1 MEFKECARMVGCR
14 SAGHIFIIFFHRH
27 NSFQKQ
33 SLGIKVARFVK
44 WISGHVCKLLL
55 TTFSNS
61 SSSNHAMFLFVLT
74 SFDVAKQSVMGRV
87 LPNFVGVG

>member
-1 MEFKECARMVGCR
+1 MCKNGGFLLSG
-14 SAGHIFIIFFHRH
+14 SHIH
-27 NSFQKQ
+27 NILSQAQLTSKQ
-33 SLGIKVARFVK
+33 SLGIKVARLVK

-61 SSSNHAMFLFVLT
+61 NSSNHAMFLFVLT